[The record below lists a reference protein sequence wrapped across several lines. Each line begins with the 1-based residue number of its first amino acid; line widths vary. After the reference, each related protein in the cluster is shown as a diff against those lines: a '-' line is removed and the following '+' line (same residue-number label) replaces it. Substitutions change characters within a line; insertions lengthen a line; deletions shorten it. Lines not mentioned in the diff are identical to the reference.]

1 MRDQQRRAREV
12 SDQKFGRSFRVL
24 VFICLGATS
33 CGESAPE
40 PTAPGDDLPTLPPPS
55 VTVMTR
61 NLFVGADL
69 DPAALSASPLTLPFV
84 VADAFAAMLES
95 RFPERAVAIAQ
106 EIKAANPHVIAL
118 QEVSLIRTQS
128 PGDFVS
134 GGNQPATDVAVDFM
148 AVLLDALAAEGLSY
162 TVASI
167 VENADVEVPMSSG
180 FLSFDDVR
188 LTDFDAILVRQ
199 DVRVIDSDPA
209 SFQAALSFAVGS
221 DTVSVRRGW
230 ATISAEIDGQQYR
243 FVSTHLEPA
252 DNAIRQLQAAELIAQ
267 WVTESLPVVLMGDFN
282 SSAPSGPSYQTLV
295 QAGYLDSWTLQDS
308 SPLGLTCC
316 QAADLRNTVSELTA
330 RIDLILVRNP
340 AFSLT
345 PLVEPA
351 QADVVG
357 EELDDRTPTGLWPSD
372 HAGAWAEM
380 RVRR

>member
-1 MRDQQRRAREV
+1 MTAVEVSTMRDQQRRAREV

-282 SSAPSGPSYQTLV
+282 SSAPSGPFR
-295 QAGYLDSWTLQDS
+295 
-308 SPLGLTCC
+308 LG
-316 QAADLRNTVSELTA
+316 
-330 RIDLILVRNP
+330 
-340 AFSLT
+340 
-345 PLVEPA
+345 
-351 QADVVG
+351 
-357 EELDDRTPTGLWPSD
+357 
-372 HAGAWAEM
+372 
-380 RVRR
+380 